1 MNNSVRLRTG
11 ALPNHTPRFLIK
23 SWSPGQC
30 GTGTEKDKRTKEEN
44 MQPLSGQWLYIW
56 KTESTEVSPPK
67 DQWEKMRLSMN
78 NAEIN
83 GYS

>member
-1 MNNSVRLRTG
+1 MKELKKKIR
-11 ALPNHTPRFLIK
+11 
-23 SWSPGQC
+23 SP
-30 GTGTEKDKRTKEEN
+30 
-44 MQPLSGQWLYIW
+44 SGQWLYIW

-67 DQWEKMRLSMN
+67 DQWEKMRLSIN